1 MAISINV
8 CYKGRRHATTSGED
22 HLAKTKMFA
31 PLALITVLSLY
42 GFASSEVYHIIP
54 TSAGSCPEE
63 PCIKLSQF
71 ADNLMNNTF
80 NLTSNTTLIIMSG
93 NHNLATKIMIEN
105 IPEFSMFSNSDN
117 AILTCRQSAKWTFS
131 SVDRV
136 QISGLNLVAC
146 HFYVESVPLFAVEN
160 SAFSRHSGLSVL
172 DLFSVG
178 AVIRTQQSN
187 AVFTHS
193 SFRENVAAVGGVM
206 FVEDSSNI
214 TFISCDFVGN
224 HAYIDGGVLYS
235 KAGCCVT
242 VYNSTFKN
250 NIAGDKCGVFM
261 MINSVLSINN
271 SFFSSNNAISIGG
284 VICAESDKPVDHVNG
299 SVIIS
304 KSNFT
309 NNSAFQGGVFKATG
323 ILVLIKDNTYFSK
336 NHGEFAGVVFL
347 SDGILKIH
355 DSVISNNWVVGYYAH
370 GGAILSYE
378 SEVSINTTLLI
389 NNSAPIGGALYN
401 PWGSITLHNSDFVNN
416 TALKAGGVI
425 CTEFGNHIEIST
437 CTFKGNHAPNGAVI
451 FSRDKTTVNTYN
463 IVLDKNTASNGIVY
477 FIESSATFTGN
488 TTINNNFGSLI
499 FYYSNAIFNGC
510 MIIVNGLPYQLPV
523 TQEGGAIT
531 AFQSNLDFKGTLFL
545 KNNFATNG
553 GAIGAESSKLH
564 VYGNIS
570 IYNNT
575 AKNSG
580 GGIYLYQSELN
591 CKSKSKLEIASN
603 TAMER
608 GGGIHSISSTITSE
622 YGFSGINAYS
632 GSRLTLTSNNAT
644 SFGGGM
650 CLENNAKLKVLNLN
664 DIYRKNSENEYA
676 ISFDGN
682 SALYGGA
689 LYVADDTISGTCSAS
704 ESYKTH
710 STVTE
715 CFFQT
720 ILLDK
725 VTNYNNN
732 LTKSVYMKFTNNH
745 ALKGGSNLY
754 GGLLDRCTQS
764 PFSEIVQIKLNITNG
779 FRYLLPFSNIN
790 TTDSISSRPIQV
802 CFCLQNKPNCT
813 YSKFSV
819 NVRKGEKIQVPL
831 IAVDQVGHV
840 VSATIHSTPK
850 SNESGISEGQLI
862 QSTTDSCT
870 NLTFNVFSPHKTEE
884 LIVYADGPCKDAP
897 LSQRKIL
904 INFLPCSCSIGF
916 QPKISEQTKCVCECD
931 SKIAEYFTT
940 CDYKTNTLIRGG
952 NSWITFINTTANF
965 SDYVVYPHCPL
976 HYCKDHNEKTELNL
990 NSPNGVD
997 AQCAQF
1003 RTGTLC
1009 GACQSNHSLSL
1020 GSSHCILCP
1029 RYWPAMF
1036 SAILISASLAG
1047 VALVAL
1053 ILVLN
1058 LTVAVGTL
1066 NGVIFYANIVNANIR
1081 TFFPSSQPTFF
1092 SVFISWLNLDIGLD
1106 ACFFSGMDAYSKT
1119 WLQLVFPTYMIFLV
1133 VMVILISERS
1143 KRFSQFIGKKNPV
1156 ATLATLILLSY
1167 AKLLHTIIAAFS
1179 SAVLKYPGPN
1189 GGYKVSVWLPDATVE
1204 YLKGKHIVLFL
1215 AAILILLVGVAYTT
1229 LIFCWQWLLR
1239 FSESR
1244 LFCWTRNLKLHIF
1257 ISETYHAPY
1266 TPKNRYWTGLLL
1278 FARVILYIA
1287 SAANVSGDEKVD
1299 LLITGCIMLALLLMN
1314 QISGIGSRVYKKW
1327 PNEILE
1333 IVCHTNI
1340 ALLCLATLVSL
1351 EDKGKR
1357 MTITN
1362 ISMSVTFTLLLG
1374 ILLYHLF
1381 TELIAKRCRKCSL
1394 FQRLDRSRTLIKK
1407 ENTPNTE
1414 MSAHTSSVIERPQ
1427 GNASYNPGLRESLLD
1442 HGDDDVAPT
1451 N

>member
-1 MAISINV
+1 MIYTLSMVNYILYTCSYRMAAFLS
-8 CYKGRRHATTSGED
+8 
-22 HLAKTKMFA
+22 
-31 PLALITVLSLY
+31 LIMTFSLY
-42 GFASSEVYHIIP
+42 GFASSEVYHITP
-54 TSAGSCPEE
+54 TSAGSCSEE
-63 PCIKLSQF
+63 HCITLSKFVTQ
-71 ADNLMNNTF
+71 NLH
-80 NLTSNTTLIIMSG
+80 LSLNTTLIFMAG
-93 NHNLATKIMIEN
+93 HHNLTTEILIEN
-105 IPEFSMFSNSDN
+105 SFKFSMFTHSSATVLCD
-117 AILTCRQSAKWTFS
+117 QSAKWSFI
-131 SVDRV
+131 SVDNV
-136 QISGLNLVAC
+136 YISSL
-146 HFYVESVPLFAVEN
+146 HFIQCNFQVN
-160 SAFSRHSGLSVL
+160 STRLEVKNSTFMNHTGMKSVL
-172 DLFSVG
+172 YLVECSAYITDSYFASNSGGSLKLFRSKHTWHRSNNFVG
-178 AVIRTQQSN
+178 AVIMAYQSST
-187 AVFTHS
+187 VFTRS
-193 SFRENVAAVGGVM
+193 SFRQNSAEFGGVM
-206 FVEDSSNI
+206 FAELVNNI
-214 TFISCDFVGN
+214 TFINCSFVAN
-224 HAYIDGGVLYS
+224 IASSDGGVLYS
-235 KAGCCVT
+235 KSGCSVT
-242 VYNSTFKN
+242 VYNSAFQN
-250 NIAGDKCGVFM
+250 NIAGENGGVFL
-261 MINSVLSINN
+261 MIKSILHIYWS
-271 SFFSSNNAISIGG
+271 SFSYNKAHYGG
-284 VICAESDKPVDHVNG
+284 VICARNDINTDNERD

-304 KSNFT
+304 DSNFT
-309 NNSAFQGGVFKATG
+309 NNSAYTGGVLAAENITV
-323 ILVLIKDNTYFSK
+323 LVKNNSYFE
-336 NHGEFAGVVFL
+336 NNQANLFGGAVEF
-347 SDGILKIH
+347 SYGILKIN
-355 DSVISNNWVVGYYAH
+355 DSVFSNNTAEHYGP
-370 GGAILSYE
+370 GGAIYVDK
-378 SEVSINTTLLI
+378 SEVNMNATLFI
-389 NNSAPIGGALYN
+389 SNRAEIGGALGTEYVN
-401 PWGSITLHNSDFVNN
+401 MTICNCDFINN
-416 TALKAGGVI
+416 TAVVAGGGIWAESKDHNV
-425 CTEFGNHIEIST
+425 IEITT
-437 CTFKGNHAPNGAVI
+437 CTFEGNYAQNGAVI
-451 FSRDKTTVNTYN
+451 FSSDKTTVNNNN
-463 IVLDKNTASNGIVY
+463 IVMKKNNATRGIMY

-488 TTINNNFGSLI
+488 TTISNNFGSLI
-499 FYYSNAIFNGC
+499 FDYSSAIFEGTTTVANGVSHKPWL
-510 MIIVNGLPYQLPV
+510 ITL
-523 TQEGGAIT
+523 EGGAIT
-531 AFQSNLDFKGTLFL
+531 AFQSNIDFKGRLFL
-545 KNNFATNG
+545 SNNSATD
-553 GAIGAESSKLH
+553 GAAIAAVSSKLH

-575 AKNSG
+575 ASNSG

-591 CKSKSKLEIASN
+591 CKRKSKLQIVSN

-608 GGGIHSISSTITSE
+608 GGGIHGISSTITSE
-622 YGFSGINAYS
+622 YGFNGYS

-664 DIYRKNSENEYA
+664 HKYRKHSENEYA

-715 CFFQT
+715 CFFQM
-720 ILLDK
+720 ILLYK
-725 VTNYNNN
+725 VKSFNNN
-732 LTKSVYMKFTNNH
+732 LTKSVYTWFTNNH

-764 PFSEIVQIKLNITNG
+764 LFSEIVQTKVNTING
-779 FRYLLPFSNIN
+779 LRYLLPFSNIN
-790 TTDSISSRPIQV
+790 TSDSVSSRPVQV

-819 NVRKGEKIQVPL
+819 NVRKGEKIRVPL
-831 IAVDQVGHV
+831 VAVDQAYHV

-904 INFLPCSCSIGF
+904 IYFLPCSCSIGF
-916 QPKISEQTKCVCECD
+916 QPKVPEQTKCVCECD

-940 CDYKTNTLIRGG
+940 CDYKTKTLIRGG
-952 NSWITFINTTANF
+952 NSWITFVNTTANF
-965 SDYVVYPHCPL
+965 SDYLVYPHCPL
-976 HYCKDHNEKTELNL
+976 HYCKDHNEKTKLNL

-1009 GACQSNHSLSL
+1009 GACQSNYSLSL
-1020 GSSHCILCP
+1020 GSSHCIVCP

-1092 SVFISWLNLDIGLD
+1092 STLISWLNLDIGLD
-1106 ACFFSGMDAYSKT
+1106 ACFFPGMDAYSKT

-1244 LFCWTRNLKLHIF
+1244 LFCWTRNLKLHLF

-1278 FARVILYIA
+1278 FARVILYVS
-1287 SAANVSGDEKVD
+1287 SAANISGDEKID

-1333 IVCHTNI
+1333 IVCHTNL
-1340 ALLCLATLVSL
+1340 ALLCLATLFSL
-1351 EDKGKR
+1351 EDK
-1357 MTITN
+1357 
-1362 ISMSVTFTLLLG
+1362 
-1374 ILLYHLF
+1374 
-1381 TELIAKRCRKCSL
+1381 
-1394 FQRLDRSRTLIKK
+1394 
-1407 ENTPNTE
+1407 
-1414 MSAHTSSVIERPQ
+1414 ER
-1427 GNASYNPGLRESLLD
+1427 E
-1442 HGDDDVAPT
+1442 
-1451 N
+1451 